1 MIAKDAE
8 DLIKYLR
15 VTADRE
21 EILRFE
27 RFLRLISEAE
37 RAGCTRTEAVRA
49 LYPDVYPAER
59 RS

>member
-1 MIAKDAE
+1 MTARGAE

-15 VTADRE
+15 VTTDRE

-27 RFLRLISEAE
+27 RFLRLVTEAE
-37 RAGCTRTEAVRA
+37 RAGCTRAEAVKA
-49 LYPDVYPAER
+49 LYPDVYPAEQ